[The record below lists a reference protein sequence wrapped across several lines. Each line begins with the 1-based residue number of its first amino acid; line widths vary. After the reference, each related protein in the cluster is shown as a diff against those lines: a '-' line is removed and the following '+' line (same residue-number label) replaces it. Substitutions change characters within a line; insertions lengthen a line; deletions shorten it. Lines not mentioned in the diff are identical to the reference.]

1 MTLFQTGKHIKVS
14 RNSLLLLLLTI
25 FFFNA
30 ACFAQGTWTPLTSHP
45 DDYNDGV
52 MILMTDGS
60 VMCKTSG
67 GSSDPYGVYW
77 DRLYPDIHGS
87 YINGSWYRMSPMA
100 NSRLYF
106 SSQVLKDGTLYVA
119 GGEYGQGRSL
129 GERYYPLIDN
139 WVSLPGLAN
148 ITDTISDANSET
160 LPDGRVIQAIVS
172 QGGFATDLVDI
183 YDPIANTYTTAPHT
197 LGIANESAWVK
208 LPDNSLLFVDINTLH
223 SERYIPSL
231 NIWKRDANLP
241 VALYD
246 PYGSEAGASFLLPN
260 GKAFFIGSTPTS
272 AYYTPS
278 GDTSNGSWTVG
289 PVIPDTLGAP
299 DASAAMM
306 VDGKILCA
314 FSHTPTADTVF
325 PRPTEFYVFDYTTD
339 TFTRLPHVPYIIG
352 DSLNI
357 CAFQTNMLCLP
368 DGNILYA
375 SQGNDQY
382 YVYTPTGAPLAAGKP
397 TVTALIKTDCDT
409 FLAVGALFN
418 GITEG
423 AAYGD
428 DWQMSSNYPIV
439 RISSNDTVYYCATY
453 NWNSTGVMRGTAAD
467 TTQFVIPATV
477 PGGTY
482 SLQVVANGNASDP
495 ISINVC
501 PTEGIKN
508 AAVTHSINVFPNP
521 ANGLVNLEFNSKSG
535 GEYNVKLVNVY
546 GQVVR
551 SKNASAVTGENTYQL
566 PLQGIP
572 NGIYTV
578 TIRNG
583 DGVYTTKLV
592 VN

>member
-1 MTLFQTGKHIKVS
+1 
-14 RNSLLLLLLTI
+14 
-25 FFFNA
+25 
-30 ACFAQGTWTPLTSHP
+30 
-45 DDYNDGV
+45 
-52 MILMTDGS
+52 MTDGS

-67 GSSDPYGVYW
+67 GSADPYGIRW

-87 YINGSWYRMSPMA
+87 YVNGTWAVGSPMY

-106 SSQVLKDGTLYVA
+106 STQVLKDGTLYVA
-119 GGEYGQGRSL
+119 GGEYGSGRTV

-139 WVSLPGLAN
+139 WTALPGLAN
-148 ITDTISDANSET
+148 ITDTISDANSEI
-160 LPDGRVIQAIVS
+160 LPDGRVLQSIVS
-172 QGGFATDLVDI
+172 QGGAATNLMVF
-183 YDPIANTYTTAPHT
+183 YDPIANTYTSAPHCI
-197 LGIANESAWVK
+197 GIPNESAWVK
-208 LPDNSLLFVDINTLH
+208 LPDNSILFVDIGGLH
-223 SERYIPSL
+223 AERYIPSL
-231 NIWKRDANLP
+231 NAWIHDTDPP
-241 VALYD
+241 VELYD
-246 PYGSEAGASFLLPN
+246 PYGEEDGAAFLLPN
-260 GKAFFIGSTPTS
+260 GKAFFLGSTPVT

-278 GDTSNGSWTVG
+278 GDTSHGTWAVG
-289 PVIPDTLGAP
+289 PKIPDSLGAP
-299 DASAAMM
+299 DAAAAMM

-325 PRPTEFYVFDYTTD
+325 PRPTEYYVFDYTVD
-339 TFTRLPHVPYIIG
+339 SFTRLLHVPYIIG

-357 CAFQTNMLCLP
+357 CAFQSNMLCLP

-397 TVTALIKTDCDT
+397 TVTGLIKQDCDT
-409 FLAVGALFN
+409 FLAVGTLFN

-439 RISSNDTVYYCATY
+439 RLTSNDTVYYCTTY
-453 NWNSTGVMRGTAAD
+453 NWNSTGVMRGAAAD

-495 ISINVC
+495 VSINVC
-501 PTEGIKN
+501 PTEGIRN
-508 AAVTHSINVFPNP
+508 LAVAHSINVFPNP
-521 ANGLVNLEFNSKSG
+521 ASGLVTLEFNSKSSG
-535 GEYNVKLVNVY
+535 AYNIKLVNIY
-546 GQVVR
+546 GQAVR
-551 SKNASAVTGENTYQL
+551 SKDAVSVTGDNTYQF
-566 PLQGIP
+566 PLHGIP
-572 NGIYTV
+572 TGIYTII
-578 TIRNG
+578 IRNG

>member
-1 MTLFQTGKHIKVS
+1 MSLLKVSKLIKVS
-14 RNSLLLLLLTI
+14 RNSLLLILLNVI
-25 FFFNA
+25 FFA
-30 ACFAQGTWTPLTSHP
+30 ANGQSTFTPLISQAP
-45 DDYNDGV
+45 DYNDGV

-67 GSSDPYGVYW
+67 GSADPYGNRW

-87 YINGSWYRMSPMA
+87 YINGYWEVVSPMA
-100 NSRLYF
+100 DSRLYF
-106 SSQVLKDGTLYVA
+106 STQVLKDGTLYVA
-119 GGEYGQGRSL
+119 GGEYGTGRTR

-139 WVSLPGLAN
+139 WVELPALAN
-148 ITDTISDANSET
+148 VTDTISDANSEF
-160 LPDGRVIQAIVS
+160 LPDGRVLQAIVS
-172 QGGFATDLVDI
+172 QGGYATNLVDI
-183 YDPIANTYTTAPHT
+183 YDPVANTYTATAHT

-208 LPDNSLLFVDINTLH
+208 LPDSSILFVDINGLH
-223 SERYIPSL
+223 AERYVPSL
-231 NIWKRDANLP
+231 HAWITDRDPP
-241 VALYD
+241 VELYD
-246 PYGSEAGASFLLPN
+246 PFGEETGAAFLLPN
-260 GKAFFIGSTPTS
+260 GKAFFLGSTPVT

-278 GDTSNGSWTVG
+278 GDTARGTWTVG
-289 PVIPDTLGAP
+289 PKIPDSLGAP
-299 DASAAMM
+299 DAAAAMM

-314 FSHTPTADTVF
+314 FSHTPTVDTVF
-325 PRPTEFYVFDYTTD
+325 PRPTDYYVFDYITD
-339 TFTRLPHVPYIIG
+339 SFTRLAHVPYVIG
-352 DSLNI
+352 DSLDI
-357 CAFQTNMLCLP
+357 CSFQSNMLCLP

-382 YVYTPTGAPLAAGKP
+382 YIYTPTGAPLAAGKP
-397 TVTALIKTDCDT
+397 TVNSLIKLDCDT
-409 FLAVGALFN
+409 FLAVGTLFN

-439 RISSNDTVYYCATY
+439 RLTSNDTVYYCTTY
-453 NWNSTGVMRGTAAD
+453 NWTSTGVMRGAAPD
-467 TTQFVIPATV
+467 TTQFVIPSSV

-508 AAVTHSINVFPNP
+508 PLAVNGINVFPNP
-521 ANGLVNLEFNSKSG
+521 ANDNVTLEFNSKSG
-535 GEYNVKLVNVY
+535 GPYSVKLVNIY
-546 GQVVR
+546 GQTVR
-551 SKNASAVTGENTYQL
+551 TKVASAVVGANVYQF

-578 TIRNG
+578 IIRNG